1 MSICWLDIEAYSEE
15 DLKKSGVYVYAKHPS
30 TRITLLAYAIGEGPV
45 HVWDVTT
52 GTPMPADLQAAIND
66 PEVIVCAHN
75 SQFDRVVLR
84 DAAGIN
90 IPIERWVDSM
100 VRAMSHALPGALAD
114 LGKAMGLP
122 ENQQKMREGHALM
135 LKFCKPAPVNHK
147 VRIYDRENSPE
158 KWAKFIEYA
167 RQDVAAMRRLWHMM
181 PNLNYPNGGL
191 AEWHEDQHIN
201 DHGFAV
207 DVELTKA
214 GAAATDVERVL
225 MTDRLL
231 ELTRGIVKKPT
242 DRNGL
247 LSFLN
252 GTYNLGLPDLTK
264 DTLSRELL
272 KDDIPKTA
280 REVIELRLAGNK
292 TSTAKYAALD
302 RATGSDGR
310 FRGGLQFAGAGRTR
324 RYAGR
329 IFQPQN
335 LPSRGLPPASMVEA
349 YIDALK
355 AGVHD
360 LIFDDLTLYG
370 AAALRGCVIAPPG
383 KKLVQ
388 ADLSNIEG
396 RILAWVAGEHWKL
409 QAFREYD
416 AGTGPDLYNITA
428 TSIIGGDPWKV
439 PKKNRNVFGKVPD
452 LACFA
457 ANVLVL
463 TSTGFK
469 PIVGVLPTD
478 LLWDGVEW
486 IQHDGVVAKGVRP
499 VISLDGIEVT
509 PDHLIRTGQT
519 WTRAQQLA
527 SNESM
532 RSLALV
538 TGSENLPFA
547 DMSPGRLVGFST
559 SWPSA
564 LAGQNR
570 TRSIS
575 ATFAQG
581 KAHDVTCA
589 PRRKAPNGLS
599 TTGATRT
606 LCRIMSTVVGY
617 LTGLPRALGGVLGQK
632 TRPTLITAGA
642 GYGCAMNSLIAG
654 PSLPIS
660 SPWMGGI
667 NQNSNLTERMS
678 TGGTRGAT
686 CGSSPSDRTGKTNE
700 PCKNSNAKSK
710 NLRPVFD
717 IMNAG
722 PRNRFTVVTASG
734 FLIAHNCGYR
744 GGVPGFQTFAHA
756 YRVRMADHWDTIQS
770 CINPAHVAKAKDN
783 LKEPWAKAQITTL
796 EISDTEWLA
805 SETCKLAWRARHPAT
820 VDFWGYIQDAC
831 FDAMENPGVVFV
843 AGKHIAVKKVTVQNQ
858 SWLLI
863 KLPSNRYLT
872 YYDPKIVDG
881 NYGPTLSYMG
891 MASDEGSTSRAWIRC
906 YTHGGKLTGNIC
918 QTLARDVL
926 VPAIARGAAAG
937 YDTILSVHDEL
948 VCEADDIPERNHEEL
963 SSIMAQV
970 PVWADG
976 LPLAAAG
983 FTAYR
988 YKKED

>member
-1 MSICWLDIEAYSEE
+1 MTRLWLDLETFSEQE
-15 DLKKSGVYVYAKHPS
+15 LKPVGVYVYAKHPS
-30 TRITLLAYAIGEGPV
+30 TRITLLAYAIDEGPV

-52 GTPMPADLQAAIND
+52 GTPMPADLQVAIDD

-84 DAAGIN
+84 DAAGID

-147 VRIYDRENSPE
+147 VRIYNRENSPE

-225 MTDRLL
+225 MTNQLL
-231 ELTRGIVKKPT
+231 ELTHGTVKKPT

-252 GTYNLGLPDLTK
+252 GVYKLGLPDLTK

-302 RATGSDGR
+302 RATGYDGR

-335 LPSRGLPPASMVEA
+335 LPSRGLPPASLVDA
-349 YIDALK
+349 YIAALK

-396 RILAWVAGEHWKL
+396 RMLAWVAGEDWKL

-416 AGTGPDLYNITA
+416 NGTGPDLYNITA

-452 LACFA
+452 LA
-457 ANVLVL
+457 
-463 TSTGFK
+463 S
-469 PIVGVLPTD
+469 
-478 LLWDGVEW
+478 
-486 IQHDGVVAKGVRP
+486 
-499 VISLDGIEVT
+499 
-509 PDHLIRTGQT
+509 
-519 WTRAQQLA
+519 
-527 SNESM
+527 
-532 RSLALV
+532 
-538 TGSENLPFA
+538 
-547 DMSPGRLVGFST
+547 
-559 SWPSA
+559 
-564 LAGQNR
+564 
-570 TRSIS
+570 
-575 ATFAQG
+575 
-581 KAHDVTCA
+581 
-589 PRRKAPNGLS
+589 
-599 TTGATRT
+599 
-606 LCRIMSTVVGY
+606 
-617 LTGLPRALGGVLGQK
+617 
-632 TRPTLITAGA
+632 
-642 GYGCAMNSLIAG
+642 
-654 PSLPIS
+654 
-660 SPWMGGI
+660 
-667 NQNSNLTERMS
+667 
-678 TGGTRGAT
+678 
-686 CGSSPSDRTGKTNE
+686 
-700 PCKNSNAKSK
+700 
-710 NLRPVFD
+710 
-717 IMNAG
+717 
-722 PRNRFTVVTASG
+722 
-734 FLIAHNCGYR
+734 GYR
-744 GGVPGFQTFAHA
+744 GGVPGYQTFAHA

-783 LKEPWAKAQITTL
+783 LREPWAKAQITTL

-820 VDFWGYIQDAC
+820 VDFWGYIQHAC
-831 FDAMENPGVVFV
+831 FEAMENPGVVFV
-843 AGKHIAVKKVTVQNQ
+843 AGKHVAVKKVTVQNQ

-872 YYDPKIVDG
+872 YYDPKIVEG

-963 SSIMAQV
+963 SAIMAQV
-970 PVWADG
+970 PAWADG

>member
-242 DRNGL
+242 DRSGL

-452 LACFA
+452 LA
-457 ANVLVL
+457 
-463 TSTGFK
+463 S
-469 PIVGVLPTD
+469 
-478 LLWDGVEW
+478 
-486 IQHDGVVAKGVRP
+486 
-499 VISLDGIEVT
+499 
-509 PDHLIRTGQT
+509 
-519 WTRAQQLA
+519 
-527 SNESM
+527 
-532 RSLALV
+532 
-538 TGSENLPFA
+538 
-547 DMSPGRLVGFST
+547 
-559 SWPSA
+559 
-564 LAGQNR
+564 
-570 TRSIS
+570 
-575 ATFAQG
+575 
-581 KAHDVTCA
+581 
-589 PRRKAPNGLS
+589 
-599 TTGATRT
+599 
-606 LCRIMSTVVGY
+606 
-617 LTGLPRALGGVLGQK
+617 
-632 TRPTLITAGA
+632 
-642 GYGCAMNSLIAG
+642 
-654 PSLPIS
+654 
-660 SPWMGGI
+660 
-667 NQNSNLTERMS
+667 
-678 TGGTRGAT
+678 
-686 CGSSPSDRTGKTNE
+686 
-700 PCKNSNAKSK
+700 
-710 NLRPVFD
+710 
-717 IMNAG
+717 
-722 PRNRFTVVTASG
+722 
-734 FLIAHNCGYR
+734 GYR
-744 GGVPGFQTFAHA
+744 GGVPGYQTFAHA

-983 FTAYR
+983 FTDYR